1 MRCPRRDESPEETG
15 AGEVELVVHRIV
27 TGSSHEM
34 VVLSERA
41 MEETEVLVGLTPLH
55 QARCAGFF
63 CELLT
68 QYFFAG
74 AGKLGYTLA
83 TEVHRRPSMQHS
95 TFVRSIRMW
104 HKRSIGSVGSAIRWS
119 SGRLSSLFGK
129 CALSLFHSAHPSLAN
144 VLSTISI
151 PLSYSP

>member
-41 MEETEVLVGLTPLH
+41 MEETEVLVGLAPLH
-55 QARCAGFF
+55 RARCAGFF
-63 CELLT
+63 RELLT
-68 QYFFAG
+68 PYFF

-83 TEVHRRPSMQHS
+83 TEVHQRTSMQHS
-95 TFVRSIRMW
+95 TCARSIRMW
-104 HKRSIGSVGSAIRWS
+104 HKRSICSVGSAIRWS

-129 CALSLFHSAHPSLAN
+129 CAFSLFHSAHPSLVN